1 MPIYVGDYLPVLGC
15 ELDDTR
21 SSFNAESK
29 DALLDSWYAFN
40 GERLR
45 HWVRISSSTCYE
57 HVSVN

>member
-29 DALLDSWYAFN
+29 DALLDSWYAFKA
-40 GERLR
+40 EA
-45 HWVRISSSTCYE
+45 
-57 HVSVN
+57 SVTMGKDKFLQS